1 MDAQQYL
8 NTRYPRGVREN
19 IRNLTLRDLA
29 GANVN
34 LNGFNNLEK
43 AAFFNSS
50 FANLNIS
57 NLRNLKKVLLA
68 YNSAANINIVNCPN
82 LENVYLVGNSFA
94 AINIQN
100 QYHSFVEIP
109 INCIWSRQGN

>member
-1 MDAQQYL
+1 ML
-8 NTRYPRGVREN
+8 RE
-19 IRNLTLRDLA
+19 LA
-29 GANVN
+29 GASVN
-34 LNGFNNLEK
+34 LNGFTNLENV
-43 AAFFNSS
+43 AFFNSN

-68 YNSAANINIVNCPN
+68 YNNAANINIANCPN
-82 LENVYLVGNSFA
+82 LENVYLVDNTFA

-109 INCIWSRQGN
+109 INCIWSRQSNKLYFLIIYSK

>member
-1 MDAQQYL
+1 MDARQYL

-19 IRNLTLRDLA
+19 TRNLTLRDLT

-34 LNGFNNLEK
+34 LNGFNSLEK
-43 AAFFNSS
+43 VAFLNSS

-68 YNSAANINIVNCPN
+68 YNSAANISIVNCPN
-82 LENVYLVGNSFA
+82 LENVYLVNNSFA
-94 AINIQN
+94 NINIQN
-100 QYHSFVEIP
+100 QYHSFMEVP
-109 INCIWSRQGN
+109 TSCI

>member
-8 NTRYPRGVREN
+8 NVRYPRGVREN
-19 IRNLTLRDLA
+19 VRNLTLRDLA
-29 GANVN
+29 GANVD
-34 LNGFNNLEK
+34 LNRFNSLEK
-43 AAFFNSS
+43 VAVFNSS

-82 LENVYLVGNSFA
+82 LENVYLVSNSFA
-94 AINIQN
+94 SINIQN
-100 QYHSFVEIP
+100 QYYSFMEVP
-109 INCIWSRQGN
+109 TNCI